1 MAPIVLFAYK
11 RPCHLKR
18 TIEALKENPLSK
30 LSDLFVYADGPKN
43 ESDRLGVEAV
53 RKYLGTVTGFKSV
66 EIIESPVN
74 KGLACSIVAGVT
86 RTVNQF
92 GRVIV
97 LEDDIV
103 TAPGFLK
110 YMNTAL
116 DYYESKENVMEITGF
131 MFPIDPSGL
140 PDTFFYEA
148 NTCWGWATWSRAW
161 KFYIDDADFLLQELK
176 SKEITWKQFNSMQ
189 GREFQKQLMK
199 NINGTLT
206 TWAVKWHASMK
217 LRSGTVLH
225 PRSSYVFNIGL
236 DGSGENS
243 LKQDAEGSLD
253 DQLDLDIT
261 AAENHPAELA
271 LHRLA
276 VHFRRRFS
284 IASKMARR
292 IKNLS

>member
-11 RPCHLKR
+11 RPSQLRR
-18 TIEALKENPLSK
+18 TIEALQKNPLSEV
-30 LSDLFVYADGPKN
+30 SDLFVYSDGSKN
-43 ESDRLGVEAV
+43 ESDRPGVEEV
-53 RKYLGTVTGFKSV
+53 REFLHTVTGFKSV

-74 KGLACSIVAGVT
+74 KGLAHSIVAGVT

-92 GRVIV
+92 GQVIV

-140 PDTFFYEA
+140 PDTFFYQA

-161 KFYIDDADFLLQELK
+161 KFYNDDADFLLQELK
-176 SKEITWKQFNSMQ
+176 SKEISWKQFNSMQ
-189 GREFQKQLMK
+189 GREFQKQLLK

-206 TWAVKWHASMK
+206 TWAVKWHATMK
-217 LRSGTVLH
+217 LHGGTVLH
-225 PRSSYVFNIGL
+225 PRSSYVSNVGL

-243 LKQDAEGSLD
+243 LKQDEEGPLD

-261 AAENHPAELA
+261 AAENHPAEMA
-271 LHRLA
+271 LIRLSL
-276 VHFRRRFS
+276 HFRKRFS
-284 IASKMARR
+284 IISKIARR
-292 IKNLS
+292 IKNFS